1 MHRSLL
7 TVGAAAALLAT
18 TVAGAAAQS
27 PAAASPGT
35 VEGVIASLPPELGG
49 LYDHYAGSVTL
60 ANAPDVSGN
69 PGPWKFCYSE
79 SYQGNPWR
87 VALTNETKRLA
98 DEFIK
103 AGILSEFVMTD
114 ANGDVPLQITQIQ
127 SFIDQGCDVILTIPG
142 STSGLDGVIEAAYKA
157 GIPVITNSG
166 AATSP
171 YAINVDSNW
180 YRWGYDMMNAIG
192 NEIGEGN
199 VLVVEG
205 IAGAPI
211 VAMQAEGREAALAQ
225 FPGLK
230 VVATVNGDWTPT
242 TTQTVVTQ
250 TLATNPAEIDAVW
263 TSGSESRL
271 VTEAFKAAG
280 REVPL
285 VTGSIS
291 GDALGYWN
299 ENPDGYRFTGNA
311 VLPVPTANSG
321 FRAAL
326 RTIMGQQPLLN
337 TILVDLPAITQADLP
352 DWFSACMTPDS
363 ASVFPQPATDPYP
376 EEVFNAYFAAGAAT
390 PPYDYANTPD
400 PCG

>member
-1 MHRSLL
+1 MKRGLL
-7 TVGAAAALLAT
+7 TVGAAGALIAT
-18 TVAGAAAQS
+18 TFAGVSAQS
-27 PAAASPGT
+27 PGAASPGS
-35 VEGVIASLPPELGG
+35 VEDVIASLPPELAT
-49 LYDHYAGSVTL
+49 LYDHYAGTVTL
-60 ANAPDVSGN
+60 ADAPDVSDN

-98 DEFIK
+98 DEFIA
-103 AGILSEFVMTD
+103 AGVLSEFVMAD
-114 ANGDVPLQITQIQ
+114 ANGDVPTQISQIQ
-127 SFIDQGCDVILTIPG
+127 SFIDNGCDVILTIPG
-142 STSGLDGVIEAAYKA
+142 SATGLDGVIQIAYDA
-157 GIPVITNSG
+157 GIPVVTNSG

-171 YAINVDSNW
+171 HAINVDSNW
-180 YRWGYDMMNAIG
+180 YRWGYDMMAAIG

-211 VAMQAEGREAALAQ
+211 VAMQAEGREAALAE
-225 FPGLK
+225 FPGLN

-250 TLATNPAEIDAVW
+250 TLATNPADIDAVW
-263 TSGSESRL
+263 TSGSESRI

-285 VTGSIS
+285 VTGSTS
-291 GDALGYWN
+291 GDALGYWHGD
-299 ENPDGYRFTGNA
+299 PDGYRFTGNA

-337 TILVDLPAITQADLP
+337 TILVELPAITQADLP
-352 DWFSACMTPDS
+352 DWYSDCMTPDS
-363 ASVFPQPATDPYP
+363 ASIFPQPKTDPYP
-376 EEVFNAYFAAGAAT
+376 EEVFDAYFANGAAT

>member
-1 MHRSLL
+1 M
-7 TVGAAAALLAT
+7 
-18 TVAGAAAQS
+18 
-27 PAAASPGT
+27 
-35 VEGVIASLPPELGG
+35 
-49 LYDHYAGSVTL
+49 
-60 ANAPDVSGN
+60 
-69 PGPWKFCYSE
+69 
-79 SYQGNPWR
+79 
-87 VALTNETKRLA
+87 
-98 DEFIK
+98 
-103 AGILSEFVMTD
+103 
-114 ANGDVPLQITQIQ
+114 
-127 SFIDQGCDVILTIPG
+127 
-142 STSGLDGVIEAAYKA
+142 
-157 GIPVITNSG
+157 
-166 AATSP
+166 
-171 YAINVDSNW
+171 NVDSNW
-180 YRWGYDMMNAIG
+180 YRWGYDMMAAIG

-250 TLATNPAEIDAVW
+250 TLATNPADIDAVW
-263 TSGSESRL
+263 TSGSETRI

-285 VTGSIS
+285 VTGSTS
-291 GDALGYWN
+291 GDALGYWH

-337 TILVDLPAITQADLP
+337 TILVELPAITQADLP
-352 DWFSACMTPDS
+352 DWFSDCMTPDS
-363 ASVFPQPATDPYP
+363 ASIFPQPKTDPYP
-376 EEVFNAYFAAGAAT
+376 EEVFNAYFAKGAAT
-390 PPYDYANTPD
+390 PPYDYANTPT
-400 PCG
+400 PRLSPRASERRRGPRAPSEPRPGCSASASPS